1 MAFSPPTDDRLDDTS
16 VSQFVALALVGTL
29 LLSTI
34 GGLTGGS
41 GIVAAQQDD
50 PGDTITK
57 DEFRQWFGELEQMSK
72 AEAQD
77 EAASSPRM
85 IEIFVRVYK
94 EVAGSSAPDESLAQ
108 TIENNP
114 QYAAKEVRN
123 TAGDGPLPVPGAP
136 KNESSDGN
144 GGNSGGENNSS
155 AGGGTDGDGTNNTT
169 GGGPTENRS
178 VNQIIADFKD
188 QNLGYSDLS
197 EENKSEVNSIL
208 VSLSEGNKSREETN
222 QLFTRLEGIFGGAG
236 GADGSTNPNLRQQRR
251 DVIRERLAV
260 GEQRDPLPDIDIN
273 IFGLMEGKLNSLA
286 KTFQEGA
293 TDVLGNVYDLAFT
306 TAVPENDGWRGIFG
320 TPTNEPFQS
329 LHQNL
334 LSEKLYP
341 VTNMLLGIGIMLLGV
356 SLAVNPLVSRF
367 RALDLIIKFT
377 TFLLFYG
384 FSWAAITLMHGA
396 VNDITLWMRPSEEAM
411 AVLVT
416 SVDKMGAT
424 AIGAYFFGSGGILTT
439 AFGLGLELG
448 IRRVLIEYVFPYVF
462 PVLVFILYTS
472 PWQRLRGYAS
482 MAIWQYVNALTMV
495 IPIAILLRAATA
507 VEFSPGEGIKAM
519 LILTALFLATVTIPF
534 ISTYF
539 FIQMPGKVAGGMRS
553 AASSAA
559 SRIGDAKEKIGSGG
573 DVSATDSTA
582 TAGSNPDDRTE
593 EAVEARQ
600 ADETSSGLPSS
611 GTLDSSTDGK
621 RVSSDSP
628 DTTAAEVRKLDE
640 EDHADPMNDEAMKE
654 SFFEHPRRTT
664 MEGKL
669 AD

>member
-1 MAFSPPTDDRLDDTS
+1 MGFSPTTKDRLDSTT
-16 VSQFVALALVGTL
+16 VSRFVVIALVGVL
-29 LLSTI
+29 LVSAI
-34 GGLTGGS
+34 GGVIGS
-41 GIVAAQQDD
+41 SSIAAAQ
-50 PGDTITK
+50 
-57 DEFRQWFGELEQMSK
+57 
-72 AEAQD
+72 A
-77 EAASSPRM
+77 
-85 IEIFVRVYK
+85 
-94 EVAGSSAPDESLAQ
+94 
-108 TIENNP
+108 
-114 QYAAKEVRN
+114 
-123 TAGDGPLPVPGAP
+123 
-136 KNESSDGN
+136 N
-144 GGNSGGENNSS
+144 GS
-155 AGGGTDGDGTNNTT
+155 AGNNTT
-169 GGGPTENRS
+169 AGNATPTGGNGTNSSTDDP
-178 VNQIIADFKD
+178 VNATIQEFQR
-188 QNLGYSDLS
+188 QNLGYENLSASKKQEIRSDLRELNS
-197 EENKSEVNSIL
+197 GDLSQLEQNRKIANIQSILSSGPLMGPNELGKPKKIIENHLDASSEVTTDGDPTDGPLLSKID
-208 VSLSEGNKSREETN
+208 SLTEG
-222 QLFTRLEGIFGGAG
+222 QLKGL
-236 GADGSTNPNLRQQRR
+236 ADSFKN
-251 DVIRERLAV
+251 
-260 GEQRDPLPDIDIN
+260 
-273 IFGLMEGKLNSLA
+273 
-286 KTFQEGA
+286 GA
-293 TDVLGNVYDLAFT
+293 TDVLANVYDLAFT

-341 VTNMLLGIGIMLLGV
+341 VTNRLLGIGVLLLGV
-356 SLAVNPLVSRF
+356 SLVVNPLVSRF

-411 AVLVT
+411 AGLVT

-462 PVLVFILYTS
+462 PVLVFLLYVS

-482 MAIWQYVNALTMV
+482 MAIWQYVNVLTMV

-519 LILTALFLATVTIPF
+519 LILTALFLATVSIPVV
-534 ISTYF
+534 STYF
-539 FIQMPGKVAGGMRS
+539 FIQMTGKVAGGVRS
-553 AASSAA
+553 AASGAA

-573 DVSATDSTA
+573 DESATDSTA

>member
-1 MAFSPPTDDRLDDTS
+1 MGFSPATKDRLDSTT
-16 VSQFVALALVGTL
+16 VSRFVVIALVGVL
-29 LLSTI
+29 LVSAI
-34 GGLTGGS
+34 GGVIGS
-41 GIVAAQQDD
+41 SSIAAAQ
-50 PGDTITK
+50 
-57 DEFRQWFGELEQMSK
+57 
-72 AEAQD
+72 A
-77 EAASSPRM
+77 
-85 IEIFVRVYK
+85 
-94 EVAGSSAPDESLAQ
+94 
-108 TIENNP
+108 
-114 QYAAKEVRN
+114 
-123 TAGDGPLPVPGAP
+123 
-136 KNESSDGN
+136 N
-144 GGNSGGENNSS
+144 GS
-155 AGGGTDGDGTNNTT
+155 AGNNTT
-169 GGGPTENRS
+169 AGNATPTGGNGTNSSTDDP
-178 VNQIIADFKD
+178 VNATIQEFQR
-188 QNLGYSDLS
+188 QNLGYENLSASKKQEIRSDLRELNS
-197 EENKSEVNSIL
+197 GDLSQLEQNRKIANIQSILSSGPLMGPNELGKPKKIIENHLDASSEVTTDGDPTDGPLLSKID
-208 VSLSEGNKSREETN
+208 SLTEG
-222 QLFTRLEGIFGGAG
+222 QLKGL
-236 GADGSTNPNLRQQRR
+236 ADSFKN
-251 DVIRERLAV
+251 
-260 GEQRDPLPDIDIN
+260 
-273 IFGLMEGKLNSLA
+273 
-286 KTFQEGA
+286 GA
-293 TDVLGNVYDLAFT
+293 TDVLANVYDLAFT

-341 VTNMLLGIGIMLLGV
+341 VTNRLLGIGVLLLGV
-356 SLAVNPLVSRF
+356 SLVVNPLVSRF

-411 AVLVT
+411 AGLVT

-439 AFGLGLELG
+439 AFGLGFQLG
-448 IRRVLIEYVFPYVF
+448 MRRVLIEYVFPYVF
-462 PVLVFILYTS
+462 PVLVFFLYTS
-472 PWQRLRGYAS
+472 PWQRLRKYAS
-482 MAIWQYVNALTMV
+482 MAIWQYVNLLTMV
-495 IPIAILLRAATA
+495 IPMAILLSAATA
-507 VEFSPGEGIKAM
+507 VEFNPGEGIEAM
-519 LILTALFLATVTIPF
+519 LILIALFLAAVSIPF
-534 ISTYF
+534 VSTYF
-539 FIQMPGKVAGGMRS
+539 FIQMPGKVAGGVRS

-611 GTLDSSTDGK
+611 GTLDSSPDGK